1 MSIFFPRSIKIINL
15 DNIYMHNMY
24 NPSAE
29 VTAIDGPL
37 RFEHVTF
44 LNMSLYVL
52 KINFTSIYL
61 HVLGLTLS
69 QSTLPVN
76 CRGSGC

>member
-1 MSIFFPRSIKIINL
+1 MLYLSLPQKGYFISQCQFFFPRSIKIINL

-52 KINFTSIYL
+52 NINFTSIYL
-61 HVLGLTLS
+61 HISV
-69 QSTLPVN
+69 
-76 CRGSGC
+76 